1 MLRKFVCSRF
11 TIFVGFPSFIPPVPS
26 LPAAIY
32 LLGRRCLN
40 KDVHA
45 LLLKVLGANCDGFG
59 GKNAT
64 KTHVNLSF
72 PNLQGFFSIGNTWGF
87 VNLSHF
93 ITFGIAALVQTG
105 WRPPDPLTK
114 YRGVFHRHRW
124 WRKLQSTRCW
134 HSASKCVFS
143 IFIF

>member
-26 LPAAIY
+26 LPAAVY

-72 PNLQGFFSIGNTWGF
+72 PNLQGFFSIGNT
-87 VNLSHF
+87 
-93 ITFGIAALVQTG
+93 
-105 WRPPDPLTK
+105 
-114 YRGVFHRHRW
+114 
-124 WRKLQSTRCW
+124 
-134 HSASKCVFS
+134 
-143 IFIF
+143 